1 MSKIYPYGVLMTIE
15 EIIRLNKNAD
25 IAEMIEA
32 CVDQDECS
40 NAAEGI
46 KNLLD
51 AKLSLFLSK
60 FGEFIRD
67 IDSNMERTPDTEVF
81 KNWVLE
87 NFKGAK

>member
-1 MSKIYPYGVLMTIE
+1 MSKIYPYGVLITIE

-25 IAEMIEA
+25 IAEMIET

-46 KNLLD
+46 KHLLD

-87 NFKGAK
+87 NFKGPK